1 MGMSIQKLLSISSE
15 PLSQQPV
22 SVNIPD
28 FGDCGPIGNEL
39 LDLLRRKNGFYAF
52 ESALHVFPAAP
63 FEKEMTLSRWNSFGL
78 WRHEYRDLADKK
90 LFFAE
95 DAFGNQ
101 FCLDNGR
108 VCSFDA
114 ETGSSEPLGKTI
126 EEWAKRILADYEV
139 LTGHPLLHQWQ
150 AKYGALP
157 VGQRLMP
164 KVPFVLGG
172 EYALENL
179 YSIAAVSGMKT
190 RGNLARQIKDL
201 PDGAHVEFRV
211 IE

>member
-1 MGMSIQKLLSISSE
+1 MSFIQRLLSIGSAA
-15 PLSQQPV
+15 LSNHAV
-22 SVNIPD
+22 TVNVAD
-28 FGDCGPIGNEL
+28 FESHGQLAEEL
-39 LDLLRRKNGFYAF
+39 RNLLRQRNGLYAF

-63 FEKEMTLSRWNSFGL
+63 FEHEMTLGRWNSFGL
-78 WRHEYRDLADKK
+78 WRHEYGALTEKM

-101 FCLDNGR
+101 FCLHAGR

-114 ETGSSEPLGKTI
+114 ETGALETLGKTI
-126 EEWAKRILADYEV
+126 EEWIERILADYEV
-139 LTGHPLLHQWQ
+139 LTGFPLLHQWQ
-150 AKYGALP
+150 VKHGAIP
-157 VGQRLMP
+157 IGTRLMP

-172 EYALENL
+172 QYALENL
-179 YSIAAVSGMKT
+179 YVLNSVSGMKT

-201 PDGAHVEFRV
+201 PDGAQVEFRV